1 MYWLTVYSVLV
12 AAAVPAAG
20 VPDAGDPAPPFK
32 LLGSDGEVYELSQ
45 FLGRK
50 PVVVAWFPKAF
61 TGG

>member
-1 MYWLTVYSVLV
+1 MYWLTLYSVLV

-32 LLGSDGEVYELSQ
+32 LLGSDGEVYELNQ